1 MKRLNREK
9 IFDSSARLRILTF
22 LALKGKANFSEIKNA
37 LNLTDGNLS
46 THLQKL
52 EEAGIIKSEKRFVGR
67 RPQTTYE
74 FTEEG
79 KIRFKRYL
87 DELESLINSLKKGKN
102 RN

>member
-37 LNLTDGNLS
+37 LNFTDGNLS

-74 FTEEG
+74 FTDEG
-79 KIRFKRYL
+79 RTRFKRYL
-87 DELESLINSLKKGKN
+87 DELESIINALKAEK
-102 RN
+102 

>member
-9 IFDSSARLRILTF
+9 IFDSSARLRILTY
-22 LALKGKANFSEIKNA
+22 LALKGRANFSEIKNA

-52 EEAGIIKSEKRFVGR
+52 EKAGIIKSEKRFVGR
-67 RPQTTYE
+67 RPQTTYW

-79 KIRFKRYL
+79 RVRFESYL
-87 DELESLINSLKKGKN
+87 SELESMIKKLKEK
-102 RN
+102 R

>member
-1 MKRLNREK
+1 MKKLNREK
-9 IFDSSARLRILTF
+9 IFDSSARLRILTY
-22 LALKGKANFSEIKNA
+22 LALKGRANFSEIKNA

-67 RPQTTYE
+67 RPQTTYW

-79 KIRFKRYL
+79 RVRFESYL
-87 DELESLINSLKKGKN
+87 SELESMIKKLKEK
-102 RN
+102 R